1 MYVNK
6 CIPDKKYFDKT
17 MQFEKFEHTFQ
28 AKSTVR
34 MSVLRFGGV
43 SRSEKGIRVH
53 GGENAQA
60 ELWTNM
66 TSQRILLIGWW
77 LKQDG
82 IEEEEVNRN

>member
-1 MYVNK
+1 MLINASLTK
-6 CIPDKKYFDKT
+6 NILIKLCNLK
-17 MQFEKFEHTFQ
+17 KFEHTFQ